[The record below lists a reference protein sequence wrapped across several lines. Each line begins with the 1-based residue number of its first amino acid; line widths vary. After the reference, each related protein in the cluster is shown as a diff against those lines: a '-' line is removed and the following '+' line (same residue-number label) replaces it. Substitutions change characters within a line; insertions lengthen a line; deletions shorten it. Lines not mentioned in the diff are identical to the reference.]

1 MHLERLIAPLALGLS
16 LLVHSPTIK
25 AEDPKYFSSIQFC
38 SYSWSSTNLAKY
50 IGDSPMIKVGFGTN
64 FTPNLEGKFSAG
76 YMFSKKT
83 FSIGGG
89 VSETIELSAFYLDA
103 IADYF
108 IPIFKGGKAY
118 FGGGISA
125 LTLKNKITADNG
137 QEASEKDSA
146 FGIPLNIGATASS
159 PNNKVD
165 VDVNYGI
172 NLNPFDGPDFSGSFV
187 NLGVR
192 FKF

>member
-1 MHLERLIAPLALGLS
+1 MRLERLLASLALGLS

-25 AEDPKYFSSIQFC
+25 AEEPKNFTSLQFC

-50 IGDSPMIKVGFGTN
+50 IVDSPMIKVGFGTN
-64 FTPNLEGKFSAG
+64 FTPNIEGKFSVG
-76 YMFSKKT
+76 YMMSKKT
-83 FSIGGG
+83 FPIGGG
-89 VSETIELSAFYLDA
+89 VSETIDLRAFYLDA

-108 IPIFKGGKAY
+108 VPIFNSGKVY

-125 LTLKNKITADNG
+125 MTVENKITVSNG

-146 FGIPLNIGATASS
+146 FGIPLNIGMTVSF

-165 VDVNYGI
+165 LDMSYGI
-172 NLNPFDGPDFSGSFV
+172 NLNPFEGPDFSGSFV

>member
-1 MHLERLIAPLALGLS
+1 MNLGKLIAPLALGLS

-50 IGDSPMIKVGFGTN
+50 IGDSPMFKVGFGTN
-64 FTPNLEGKFSAG
+64 LTSNLECKFSAG
-76 YMFSKKT
+76 YMLSKKT
-83 FSIGGG
+83 FPIGNG
-89 VSETIELSAFYLDA
+89 VSETIDLRAFYLDA
-103 IADYF
+103 IGDYF
-108 IPIFKGGKAY
+108 IPVFKSGKFY

-125 LTLKNKITADNG
+125 LTLENKVTTDNG

-146 FGIPLNIGATASS
+146 FGIPLNIGMTASS

-165 VDVNYGI
+165 VDINYGI